1 MLRKSL
7 IFKEIFLVYYCKES
21 HQKYLVRLSIY
32 DEIYMQYIFHIFLYF
47 IIIFRICLEYKID
60 YDLYSF

>member
-21 HQKYLVRLSIY
+21 HQKYLVRLSFY
-32 DEIYMQYIFHIFLYF
+32 DEIYMQYIFHIFLY
-47 IIIFRICLEYKID
+47 IVRICLEYKID